1 MLHLEIT
8 EIALIHCNFVNSKD
22 SKVLYT
28 FVHNKSFCQ
37 LLDISPK
44 NYVFLKTFN
53 SELSYIDVWFTD

>member
-1 MLHLEIT
+1 MPHLEIT
-8 EIALIHCNFVNSKD
+8 EIALIHCNFVSSKD

-28 FVHNKSFCQ
+28 FVHNKSFGE

-53 SELSYIDVWFTD
+53 SEFSYIDVWFTD

>member
-1 MLHLEIT
+1 MPHLEIT

-53 SELSYIDVWFTD
+53 SELSYTDVWFTD